1 VFITAGPIIVSSW
14 ASSECPTLVIQ
25 IINTKCRCSCKY
37 KQYLGGCIPSEEQMP
52 KQACARLLAGAA
64 LLLMAMEPAEFAGHV
79 GGCGRLS
86 NATRLFLADR
96 CRLLLAHILPPQIA
110 ADLCASSPLP
120 PPPSAT
126 ARAT

>member
-1 VFITAGPIIVSSW
+1 MRPPQLVHVI
-14 ASSECPTLVIQ
+14 PTCRERREPLVTRKIQ
-25 IINTKCRCSCKY
+25 AVPRALQHHTFLKK
-37 KQYLGGCIPSEEQMP
+37 GEQMP

-120 PPPSAT
+120 PPPSAR